1 MLCDQM
7 VGHFKVEGMTCA
19 SCVGAVERAITALE
33 GVKSAEISLTLKRAE
48 VTYFPS
54 VHAENVVEA
63 IEDVG
68 FEASVLNEVQVHSE
82 RTDRPSELPV
92 QMTQSSTQLRKVA
105 TSIYG
110 VRGVVVKDAQ
120 NARLLYDPVKV
131 GARNLLQKLEGVCR
145 YHEEV
150 LEDPSVATLRR
161 MKHMLLL
168 SLPPTIM
175 IVLLVEGFLPDAW
188 EDEIAGIPSA
198 FLYVLLLSAFVQFYC
213 GSIFHEAAWSAAL
226 HKTLGHHI
234 GKLTESSLLIALLTL
249 VCYQGFAV
257 IFFANVEGWTWD
269 QSLYFGMVTMSTV
282 GYGDLY
288 PTLWYS
294 QLVGILFILVG
305 IVVVFGQIIDVVNL
319 VIGPLFQKSRDLV
332 ERLVPAHYV
341 DITGN
346 GVPDFKVPRRRSI
359 FYGKGLI
366 GPILMLLL
374 FQFISALIFVAVE
387 PEWDLWTAWWYVM
400 VTASTVGYGDNSVNK
415 ENTGALIWASIHI
428 LLSVGLLAAIIGD
441 LEVLSEER
449 QELLKQAAC
458 FEKCFQ
464 KETLQ
469 SLDMDKS
476 GKLSKHEFVLSML
489 VKIGKLDPEKDLKVL
504 KNMYDRMDVNKD
516 GSIDLSSAAEASD
529 GLQMMGLQDTHKLL
543 QRCVGREVQQ
553 IIEEKPRRRSSV
565 AGSVGSVAPAP
576 DKEEVPKM
584 VPEASTMNTLV
595 SLSTTV
601 SFLYG
606 VLGGFYDFYLRTH
619 RFSLEMSAMF
629 CETSAVLITVLLGG
643 RFMETLA
650 KSKTTQSL
658 HEISAKRPHFARL
671 LEGLEETETEI
682 HYQLIQIGDR
692 LRVLPGEQVPVDGEV
707 TSDGTVYCDE
717 SLLTGEAAPVRK
729 QLGSQVV
736 GNQATFKVTNTHH
749 THPSPRSPFGPKTST
764 TGTALATAMGANNS
778 LVPCCTEQP
787 LDAQDF
793 QVAEQ
798 IAVDEFMP
806 MELAQNSD
814 LQKDRINPWAQLQ
827 EDSAL
832 MVQCCGPETRAPHD
846 AELGV
851 KRILWRIPWAPRSL
865 STSIAT
871 GTTLAQWVP
880 DQKKWVIRCDDENS
894 LPCAKLPPA
903 KKRGSSSVQGG
914 FIMKASSAGNS
925 TTLARILQLVED
937 AQTRRPSVQR
947 NVDWIASY
955 FTPVVLVAAVLTLLL
970 WMLQAEDMDGVTFA
984 ITRAVSVLVIACPC
998 SFGLAT
1004 PTAVMMATG
1013 LAAKHGCLVK
1023 DATVWEK
1030 VSSLKCAVLDKTGT
1044 ITKGRPEVIEVAL
1057 LPGAHA
1063 LLQMG
1068 LDAVRA
1074 VPRPAG
1080 DGGPRLLGR
1089 LGHPSFPLTF
1099 HVASE
1104 EILGHPGG
1112 TISEMTAIPFQCGP
1126 PEDASTINPAESAD
1140 ASAVIGWLLQA
1151 VETNS
1156 EHPLA
1161 KALLAWAQEVQ
1172 AKPGAALAEDFQH
1185 RPGQGVSCSIPGV
1198 GKVTAGRTPDSL
1210 ETHQQLW
1217 VKRLQDDAC
1226 VVVALSLESVGP
1238 LALLALRDQL
1248 QDGAKEAVEQLQ
1260 LRGFRVL
1267 MCTGDALNT
1276 AHAVASRVGI
1286 TEVRAS
1292 CLPENKAALVQEL
1305 STETEVLMVGDGL
1318 NDAAAL
1324 ASASV
1329 GVAIGTG
1336 TQVTMESAQVILLG
1350 SKLSDLIFFLN
1361 LSRATMRTIYRN
1373 FAWALGFNV
1382 IGLPLA
1388 AGLGSPWGLQLP
1400 PSFCGSAMAFSSV
1413 LVVSSSLMLG
1423 LRYR

>member
-1 MLCDQM
+1 MPKGRFTLILKNLHSMDHSERLLVEEIAHFVGGELTAFNEPLSTIEVEMSDAPEKLVNALCCAGLPAQLQKEVVLEAPQDIAILQITGMTCAACVGVVENALKGVNGVKSAGVNLLMKRAEVKHRGVPVADLLDAVDMVGFEAELLQELKEAPSLQKGEKLM

-19 SCVGAVERAITALE
+19 SCVGAVERAITALD

-92 QMTQSSTQLRKVA
+92 LMTQSSTQLRKVA

-161 MKHMLLL
+161 MKQMLLL

-226 HKTLGHHI
+226 HK
-234 GKLTESSLLIALLTL
+234 
-249 VCYQGFAV
+249 
-257 IFFANVEGWTWD
+257 
-269 QSLYFGMVTMSTV
+269 
-282 GYGDLY
+282 
-288 PTLWYS
+288 
-294 QLVGILFILVG
+294 
-305 IVVVFGQIIDVVNL
+305 
-319 VIGPLFQKSRDLV
+319 
-332 ERLVPAHYV
+332 
-341 DITGN
+341 
-346 GVPDFKVPRRRSI
+346 
-359 FYGKGLI
+359 
-366 GPILMLLL
+366 
-374 FQFISALIFVAVE
+374 
-387 PEWDLWTAWWYVM
+387 
-400 VTASTVGYGDNSVNK
+400 
-415 ENTGALIWASIHI
+415 
-428 LLSVGLLAAIIGD
+428 
-441 LEVLSEER
+441 
-449 QELLKQAAC
+449 
-458 FEKCFQ
+458 
-464 KETLQ
+464 
-469 SLDMDKS
+469 
-476 GKLSKHEFVLSML
+476 
-489 VKIGKLDPEKDLKVL
+489 
-504 KNMYDRMDVNKD
+504 
-516 GSIDLSSAAEASD
+516 
-529 GLQMMGLQDTHKLL
+529 
-543 QRCVGREVQQ
+543 
-553 IIEEKPRRRSSV
+553 
-565 AGSVGSVAPAP
+565 
-576 DKEEVPKM
+576 
-584 VPEASTMNTLV
+584 ASTMNTLV

-601 SFLYG
+601 SFVYG
-606 VLGGFYDFYLRTH
+606 VLGGFYDFYMRTH
-619 RFSLEMSAMF
+619 RFRLEMSAMF

-643 RFMETLA
+643 RFMEIVA

-671 LEGLEETETEI
+671 LEGEQTETEI
-682 HYQLIQIGDR
+682 HYELIQIGDR

-729 QLGSQVV
+729 HLGSQVV
-736 GNQATFKVTNTHH
+736 G
-749 THPSPRSPFGPKTST
+749 
-764 TGTALATAMGANNS
+764 
-778 LVPCCTEQP
+778 
-787 LDAQDF
+787 
-793 QVAEQ
+793 
-798 IAVDEFMP
+798 
-806 MELAQNSD
+806 
-814 LQKDRINPWAQLQ
+814 
-827 EDSAL
+827 
-832 MVQCCGPETRAPHD
+832 
-846 AELGV
+846 
-851 KRILWRIPWAPRSL
+851 
-865 STSIAT
+865 
-871 GTTLAQWVP
+871 
-880 DQKKWVIRCDDENS
+880 
-894 LPCAKLPPA
+894 
-903 KKRGSSSVQGG
+903 GSSSVQGG

-1004 PTAVMMATG
+1004 PTAVMVATG

-1030 VSSLKCAVLDKTGT
+1030 VSALNCAVLDKTGT
-1044 ITKGRPEVIEVAL
+1044 ITKGRPEVVEVAL

-1074 VPRPAG
+1074 VGRP
-1080 DGGPRLLGR
+1080 GGEGTR
-1089 LGHPSFPLTF
+1089 LGKFLDTQ
-1099 HVASE
+1099 E
-1104 EILGHPGG
+1104 
-1112 TISEMTAIPFQCGP
+1112 
-1126 PEDASTINPAESAD
+1126 ESAD

-1161 KALLAWAQEVQ
+1161 KALQAWAQEVHV
-1172 AKPGAALAEDFQH
+1172 APKYAEAEDFQH

-1226 VVVALSLESVGP
+1226 VVVALSLDAVGP

-1248 QDGAKEAVEQLQ
+1248 QDGAREAVEQLH

-1267 MCTGDALNT
+1267 MCTGDAPNT

-1286 TEVRAS
+1286 QEVRAS

-1324 ASASV
+1324 ASSSV

-1373 FAWALGFNV
+1373 FAWALGFNI

-1388 AGLGSPWGLQLP
+1388 AGLGTPWGLQLP